1 VGFRHN
7 PGLRTNHGPVQ
18 TLPHVYRAGKEP
30 RLPIVVRNL
39 RSHSTNNAFDC
50 TAAVTLDGVERPLTL
65 SRYGDHPDL
74 DRRTDSCD
82 PFAVALLVPAMLRGE
97 PLVIEGSIDEMLL
110 ESLRGPVQHTL
121 RLMAPG
127 WRHVAIEADA
137 RPAPTTTDWTR
148 GAAMA
153 MSGGIDSMHL
163 ARHRI
168 LAADVPEPL
177 RVRLLV
183 HHHVGAHGDDD
194 RAFEEQFTHARRIAD
209 RFGLPIVGARCS
221 LTAAFRGLGYIH
233 SVTTRNLAAS
243 LALDHLFTAFHYAST
258 EPIGERPQMSS
269 MGGASIL
276 DATLLPLFNTTS
288 TVWLPFGGDA
298 TRLRKTTEVIFDD
311 RLCGDLLVCIRGFR
325 RDRAALNCGRCY
337 KCARVLLQAEAD
349 GRFDAVAPTFDVA
362 GYRRGM
368 SHSILRLLRWS
379 LGFSRNVNEIDLLK
393 HLHARWYPFPAWA
406 RPGVA
411 LALLLHGTTPSGHPL
426 S

>member
-1 VGFRHN
+1 MTV
-7 PGLRTNHGPVQ
+7 
-18 TLPHVYRAGKEP
+18 
-30 RLPIVVRNL
+30 VVRNL
-39 RSHSTNNAFDC
+39 QSRSANGSFDC
-50 TAAVTLDGVERPLTL
+50 TASIALDGVERPLTL
-65 SRYGDHPDL
+65 RRYGDHPDL
-74 DRRTDSCD
+74 GRRIDTFD

-97 PLVIEGSIDEMLL
+97 PLVIEGAIDEMLL
-110 ESLRGPVQHTL
+110 EALRGPVQHTL

-137 RPAPTTTDWTR
+137 RPAPLATDWTR

-168 LAADVPEPL
+168 LDPGVPEPL
-177 RVRLLV
+177 RVKLLV
-183 HHHVGAHGDDD
+183 HHHVGAHGDDE
-194 RAFEEQFTHARRIAD
+194 RVFEEQFAHARRIAD
-209 RFGLPIVGARCS
+209 RLGLPIVGTRCS
-221 LTAAFRGLGYIH
+221 LTSAFRGLGHIS
-233 SVTTRNLAAS
+233 SVTLRNVAAS

-258 EPIGERPQMSS
+258 EPIGERPQMSR

-276 DATLLPLFNTTS
+276 DATLLPLFNTTG
-288 TVWLPFGGDA
+288 TVWLPFGGDT

-325 RDRAALNCGRCY
+325 RDRAGLNCGRCY

-349 GRFDAVAPTFDVA
+349 GRFDAVAPTFDVD
-362 GYRRGM
+362 GFRRGM

-379 LGFSRNVNEIDLLK
+379 LGFRRNVNEIDLLK
-393 HLHARWYPFPAWA
+393 HLHARRYPFPAWS

-411 LALLLHGTTPSGHPL
+411 LALLLHGTTPSGQSSGVHDSPGTA
-426 S
+426 

>member
-168 LAADVPEPL
+168 LAA
-177 RVRLLV
+177 
-183 HHHVGAHGDDD
+183 
-194 RAFEEQFTHARRIAD
+194 
-209 RFGLPIVGARCS
+209 
-221 LTAAFRGLGYIH
+221 
-233 SVTTRNLAAS
+233 S

-368 SHSILRLLRWS
+368 SYSILRLLRWS

-393 HLHARWYPFPAWA
+393 HLHARRYPFPAWA

-411 LALLLHGTTPSGHPL
+411 LALLLHGTSPSGHPL
-426 S
+426 P

>member
-1 VGFRHN
+1 M
-7 PGLRTNHGPVQ
+7 
-18 TLPHVYRAGKEP
+18 PHVRHVGKEP
-30 RLPIVVRNL
+30 TLPIIVRNL
-39 RSHSTNNAFDC
+39 QSHSTNGSFDC

-65 SRYGDHPDL
+65 SRYGDHPEL
-74 DRRTDSCD
+74 SRRTDTYD

-110 ESLRGPVQHTL
+110 DSLRGPVQHTL

-168 LAADVPEPL
+168 LAPDVPEPL
-177 RVRLLV
+177 QVRLLV

-194 RAFEEQFTHARRIAD
+194 RVFEEQFSHARRIAD
-209 RFGLPIVGARCS
+209 RLGLPIVGTRCS
-221 LTAAFRGLGYIH
+221 LTAAFRGMRHIH
-233 SVTTRNLAAS
+233 AVTTRNLAAS

-258 EPIGERPQMSS
+258 EPIGERPQMSEI
-269 MGGASIL
+269 GGASIL
-276 DATLLPLFNTTS
+276 DATLLPLFNTTR
-288 TVWLPFGGDA
+288 TVWLPFGGDT
-298 TRLRKTTEVIFDD
+298 TRLRKTAEVIFDD

-349 GRFDAVAPTFDVA
+349 GRFDAVAGTFDVE
-362 GYRRGM
+362 GYRRGK

-379 LGFSRNVNEIDLLK
+379 LGFSRNDNEIDLVK
-393 HLHARWYPFPAWA
+393 HLHTRRYPFPAWA

-411 LALLLHGTTPSGHPL
+411 LTLLLHGVEARSA